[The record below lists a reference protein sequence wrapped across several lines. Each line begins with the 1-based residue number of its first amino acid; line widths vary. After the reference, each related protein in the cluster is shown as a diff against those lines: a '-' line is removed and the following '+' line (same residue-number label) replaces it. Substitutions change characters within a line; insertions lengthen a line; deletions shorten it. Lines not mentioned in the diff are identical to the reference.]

1 MSTWLANAVDRGGA
15 TSDWLSPKR
24 QQSLELLQQSRW
36 PTRKTEAWK
45 YTSVNMLA
53 DATFAETS
61 NGTFDAPEN
70 IDNLDSIDLLL
81 VDGILRSD
89 IADLPS
95 GLSIYSIADTPIE
108 QREWAAEIFTGA
120 KPSTHYFGLVN
131 DVLATTGVLIDV
143 AESVK
148 VDRPIRVICRQSNGC
163 ESHTRILMRLG
174 SNAEAVVIEDF
185 AGEEKSF
192 NTGFSEYIVGESAT
206 LEHYRIA
213 MNTGEAV
220 SIGGCH
226 FNLNYRSALN
236 SSVVGFGSSLSRLD
250 IDVNHIGEYATAKL
264 NAFYLLN
271 GSETFDLH
279 SSIEHIAANGTSE
292 ENVRGIVADS
302 ARAVF
307 NGRIHIHRNAQK
319 TLAELNNR
327 NLLLSRNAEIY
338 TKPELEIYADDVR
351 CAHGATVAEI
361 DKEALYYLQSRG
373 MSKAQAQIML
383 SFGFINELV
392 DQMPNQDLAAWLRP
406 YLRRRFAEMESTQ

>member
-1 MSTWLANAVDRGGA
+1 MSTWLANAVNRGET

-53 DATFAETS
+53 EAKYTAAA
-61 NGTFDAPEN
+61 NGQFDEPGIIAG
-70 IDNLDSIDLLL
+70 LDSIDILF
-81 VDGILRSD
+81 VDGVLHSD
-89 IADLPS
+89 MADFPA
-95 GLSIYSIADTPIE
+95 GLSVFSLAETPLE
-108 QREWAAEIFTGA
+108 QREWAAQIFTGA

-131 DVLATTGVLIDV
+131 DVLATAGLLIDV
-143 AESVK
+143 AAGVK
-148 VDRPIRVICRQSNGC
+148 IDRPIRVICRQSDGC
-163 ESHTRILMRLG
+163 ESHLRVLMRLG
-174 SNAEAVVIEDF
+174 DNAEAVIIEDF
-185 AGEEKSF
+185 AGQERSF
-192 NTGFSEYIVGESAT
+192 NTGYSEYVIGQSAV

-213 MNTGEAV
+213 MNTGKAI

-226 FNLNYRSALN
+226 FNLHHKSALN
-236 SSVVGFGSSLSRLD
+236 STVVGFGSDLSRLD

-264 NAFYLLN
+264 NAFYLLT
-271 GSETFDLH
+271 GAETFDLH

-361 DKEALYYLQSRG
+361 DKESLYYLQSRG
-373 MSKAQAQIML
+373 VSKAQAQIML

-392 DQMPNQDLAAWLRP
+392 DQMPNQHLATWLRP
-406 YLRRRFAEMESTQ
+406 HLRRRFAQMESA

>member
-1 MSTWLANAVDRGGA
+1 MSTWLANAVDRGEA
-15 TSDWLSPKR
+15 TSDWLSPQR
-24 QQSLELLQQSRW
+24 QQSLELLRQSQW

-45 YTSVNMLA
+45 YTSVNMLVEA
-53 DATFAETS
+53 KYTQAG
-61 NGTFDAPEN
+61 NGDFNEPEIIAGLN
-70 IDNLDSIDLLL
+70 SIDILF
-81 VDGILRSD
+81 VDGVLHSEM
-89 IADLPS
+89 ADFPS
-95 GLSIYSIADTPIE
+95 GLSVFSLAEAPLG
-108 QREWAAEIFTGA
+108 QQEWAAQVFTGA
-120 KPSTHYFGLVN
+120 KPSKHYFGLVN
-131 DVLATTGVLIDV
+131 DILATAGLLVDIAEGVKI
-143 AESVK
+143 
-148 VDRPIRVICRQSNGC
+148 DRPIRIICRQSNGC
-163 ESHTRILMRLG
+163 ESHLRVLMRLG
-174 SNAEAVVIEDF
+174 DNAEAVVIEDF
-185 AGEEKSF
+185 AGEERSF
-192 NTGFSEYIVGESAT
+192 NTGYSEYVVGESAI

-213 MNTGEAV
+213 MNTGEAI

-226 FNLNYRSALN
+226 FNLNHKSALN
-236 SSVVGFGSSLSRLD
+236 STVVGFGSELSRLD
-250 IDVNHIGEYATAKL
+250 IDVNHIGEYAVAKL

-307 NGRIHIHRNAQK
+307 NGRIHIHRYAQK

-373 MSKAQAQIML
+373 VSKAQARILL

-406 YLRRRFAEMESTQ
+406 HLRRRFSQMEATQ